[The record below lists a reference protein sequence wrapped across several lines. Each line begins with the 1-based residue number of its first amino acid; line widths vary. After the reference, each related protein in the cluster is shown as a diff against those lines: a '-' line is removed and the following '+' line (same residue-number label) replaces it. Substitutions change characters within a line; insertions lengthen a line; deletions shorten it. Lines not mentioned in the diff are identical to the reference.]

1 MSTHNNTT
9 LPSTPSPHAQH
20 LDVSSV
26 VKTEEKNGGVS
37 VQQQQQQQHVSLSH
51 QTAMNMLDVTRTSA
65 SVLVPAKQTRADM
78 LKCGYELKVP

>member
-1 MSTHNNTT
+1 MPTHNNTT

-20 LDVSSV
+20 LDVLSV
-26 VKTEEKNGGVS
+26 VKTEEKNGGVC
-37 VQQQQQQQHVSLSH
+37 VQQQQQHVSLSH

-65 SVLVPAKQTRADM
+65 SVLVPAKQTRADL